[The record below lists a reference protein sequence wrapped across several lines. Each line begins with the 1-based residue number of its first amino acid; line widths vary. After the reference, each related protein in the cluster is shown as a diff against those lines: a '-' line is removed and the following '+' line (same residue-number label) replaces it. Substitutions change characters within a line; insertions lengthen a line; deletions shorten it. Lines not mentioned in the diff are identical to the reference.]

1 MQSRR
6 GLLCGPS
13 EKALWVENVVTYTD
27 ITVVFM
33 GFALRQC
40 RGPELPRGISQQT
53 DVKSVV

>member
-1 MQSRR
+1 M
-6 GLLCGPS
+6 CGPS
-13 EKALWVENVVTYTD
+13 AKALWVENVVTYTD